1 MAPSDGPWSPR
12 EDFVEVHL
20 MVKREHEDL
29 LAKSFDFHWKNW
41 LPSLD
46 SDVLYHVVVY
56 IFGGND
62 FGK

>member
-1 MAPSDGPWSPR
+1 
-12 EDFVEVHL
+12 

>member
-1 MAPSDGPWSPR
+1 
-12 EDFVEVHL
+12 

-46 SDVLYHVVVY
+46 SS
-56 IFGGND
+56 GGAKGGREGAVAPPD
-62 FGK
+62 SFKKYLDTYYVMCI